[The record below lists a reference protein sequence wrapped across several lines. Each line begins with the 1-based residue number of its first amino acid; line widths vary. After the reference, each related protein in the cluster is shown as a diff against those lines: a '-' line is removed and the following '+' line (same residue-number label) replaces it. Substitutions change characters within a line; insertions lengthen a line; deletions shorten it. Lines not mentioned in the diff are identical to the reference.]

1 MVIIE
6 TYKWGTFQA
15 STFEKVKKEIVEKLA
30 LNNCEDI
37 RIYSIENEKGLL
49 DKSIAQ
55 IEDEIENEIHEW
67 LAIAKIESEGLRR
80 AQQESMEG

>member
-6 TYKWGTFQA
+6 TYEWGTFQGL
-15 STFEKVKKEIVEKLA
+15 TFEKVKEEIVEKLA
-30 LNNCEDI
+30 SNNCEHI

-55 IEDEIENEIHEW
+55 IENEIHEW
-67 LAIAKIESEGLRR
+67 LAVAKIESQGLRR
-80 AQQESMEG
+80 AQQESVEG

>member
-15 STFEKVKKEIVEKLA
+15 STFEKVKEEIVEKLA
-30 LNNCEDI
+30 SNNCEDI

-49 DKSIAQ
+49 DQSIAQ
-55 IEDEIENEIHEW
+55 IENEIEDEIQGW
-67 LAIAKIESEGLRR
+67 LAVAKIESKGLRR